1 MELLFWVLDL
11 FPKPFVVF
19 VFLLGIIVMLDV
31 AGKPSTEEKENLDRK
46 KNGAEEAKLADIG
59 RRKVGAARKSKK
71 KQRVKFVDDVGVRK
85 ANDVEV
91 SEKPGKD
98 FELSDNVNE
107 KVGFLP
113 NLSDGR
119 LVVERGEGSTIMEDV
134 GDIVVVRKVDHFGG
148 SDKPIQVFEL
158 SEDVSEKVGF
168 LDMSLEERLDFA
180 RDEDSNIA
188 MDVHQFEAGGVD
200 KELEGLICGEK
211 SAAGECGDVN
221 VIKDSKGAGARGEE
235 SKNIGLLVR
244 ALDRGVADEKNEIA
258 IIGDYCGVKG
268 EGVVIRGLE
277 GFVVEQGIQIDAVG
291 GEDGLTSMNDNVRVE
306 ERHDVAG
313 ERIAN
318 NTEFFEEDF
327 VTKALDGDNGLK
339 FINEDA
345 LIDESDSAI
354 RGRDNDNTEQLKEE
368 LLEREG
374 DGENGM
380 AWMNEAVVTDER
392 DTVVE
397 KRVANSCEILEE
409 KLDREAVDSE
419 NGMTLI
425 NGVVQIDESDAAAGE
440 RVAGQAKLSEEDLE
454 REVVEEKSEHTV
466 GDLDMVYGGE
476 ECNIHLGRRGL
487 ENLVVEEVIQSE
499 ESCSESRVELVSDSF
514 AYPQIEVGRV
524 GSDNAEGKTGIEE
537 GFSGVN
543 EGAEGIVG
551 DQDVVSSVN
560 NDYDD
565 DWEGVE
571 RSELEK
577 DFAEAVNYV
586 EYGRK
591 TKDDELRSDVQMILY
606 GLHKLAVEGPC
617 HVPQPIAFKVS
628 ARAKW

>member
-1 MELLFWVLDL
+1 MELLFWVLG
-11 FPKPFVVF
+11 FIPKPFVVF

-59 RRKVGAARKSKK
+59 RKVGAARKSKK
-71 KQRVKFVDDVGVRK
+71 KKRVKFVDDVVVRK

-98 FELSDNVNE
+98 FELSENVNE

-168 LDMSLEERLDFA
+168 LDKSLEERLDLA

-200 KELEGLICGEK
+200 KELEVLICGEK

-221 VIKDSKGAGARGEE
+221 VIKDSKGASAGGEE
-235 SKNIGLLVR
+235 SKNIGLLVG
-244 ALDRGVADEKNEIA
+244 ALDRGVADEKNEVA
-258 IIGDYCGVKG
+258 IIGDYCGVKD

-306 ERHDVAG
+306 ECHDVAG

-318 NTEFFEEDF
+318 NTEFFEEEF

-345 LIDESDSAI
+345 LIEESDSAI

-374 DGENGM
+374 LDGENGM
-380 AWMNEAVVTDER
+380 ALMNEAVVTDER

-419 NGMTLI
+419 IGMTLI

-466 GDLDMVYGGE
+466 RDLDKVYGGE

-499 ESCSESRVELVSDSF
+499 ESGSESKVELVSDIF

-524 GSDNAEGKTGIEE
+524 GSDNVEGKTEIEE

-543 EGAEGIVG
+543 EDGLVG
-551 DQDVVSSVN
+551 DQDVVSNVN

-591 TKDDELRSDVQMILY
+591 TKDDELRSEVQMILY

>member
-59 RRKVGAARKSKK
+59 RKDGAARKSKK
-71 KQRVKFVDDVGVRK
+71 KKRVKFVDDVEVGK

-98 FELSDNVNE
+98 FELSENVNE

-113 NLSDGR
+113 NLF
-119 LVVERGEGSTIMEDV
+119 VERGEGSTIMEDV

-168 LDMSLEERLDFA
+168 LDNSLEERLDLA

-188 MDVHQFEAGGVD
+188 TDVHQFEAGGVD
-200 KELEGLICGEK
+200 KELEVLICGEK

-221 VIKDSKGAGARGEE
+221 VIKDSKGAGAGGEA
-235 SKNIGLLVR
+235 SKNIGLLVG
-244 ALDRGVADEKNEIA
+244 ALDRGVADEKNEVA

-306 ERHDVAG
+306 ECRDVAG

-318 NTEFFEEDF
+318 NTEFFEEEF

-354 RGRDNDNTEQLKEE
+354 SGRDNDNI
-368 LLEREG
+368 

-380 AWMNEAVVTDER
+380 ALMNEAVVTDER

-397 KRVANSCEILEE
+397 KRVASSCEILEE

-419 NGMTLI
+419 IGMTLI

-466 GDLDMVYGGE
+466 SDLDKVYGGE

-499 ESCSESRVELVSDSF
+499 ESCSESKLESVGDSF

-524 GSDNAEGKTGIEE
+524 GSDDVEGKTGIEE
-537 GFSGVN
+537 GFRGVN
-543 EGAEGIVG
+543 EEGIVE
-551 DQDVVSSVN
+551 DQDVVSNVN